1 MNISRLRALALGLC
15 LLALSSCSAPLR
27 SKVLHVNSLRGQIW
41 PSKSGDTL
49 LGGFSLLSSAIKDEK
64 NNDPGARHYVIAVY
78 NALHGTAEAHFT
90 EGRAIVDLMNA
101 TGFDALILGPRD
113 FYFGMEAL
121 ERLAAAAS
129 FPFVAANIGYDSG
142 SRPGFIKP
150 FLYDPK
156 TKLGLIGLAP
166 RQVLSQNLAQNVRGL
181 AMKDEVVVVR
191 EALREL
197 KALGAKTVGLFAG
210 GIVWGGPEGS
220 EDGALAAALLE
231 LDGIDQYW
239 FGSPSP
245 GTPDGLSILESPKGP
260 RIASV
265 QSGARFTNGHM
276 IAQTAFAPSPEGAE
290 FRSIPVSAER
300 YQPDA
305 DLSSLLYT
313 IEQTIAGAMNSP
325 VAASLMDFVLDFE
338 QECSM
343 GNLVCDIFRDY
354 TGSDVFFLNSGKI
367 RSALSQ
373 GSISRKDV
381 YDILPF
387 GGNLVSA
394 TMSGDQIL
402 ALLNKSVS
410 YVGNP
415 KAGRGFLQVSGI
427 SFAWDS
433 GLEAG
438 SQVLKASVR
447 IGDEALDPAR
457 KYRVATEAYIFGG
470 GDGYGLFAEQ
480 GIPMERFYES
490 SILTIL
496 EDALRSA
503 QELKAPGLGRIS
515 RR

>member
-1 MNISRLRALALGLC
+1 MNTARRHTLALCLC

-27 SKVLHVNSLRGQIW
+27 SKIIHVNSLRGQIW
-41 PSKSGDTL
+41 PSKSGDSL

-64 NNDPGARHYVIAVY
+64 NNDPGARHYVVAVY

-90 EGRAIVDLMNA
+90 EGRAVVDLMNA
-101 TGFDALILGPRD
+101 TGFDALVLGPRD
-113 FYFGMEAL
+113 FYFGLEAL
-121 ERLAAAAS
+121 ERLAVAAA
-129 FPFVAANIGYDSG
+129 FPFLAANIGYETG
-142 SRPGFIKP
+142 AKPAFIKP

-156 TKLGLIGLAP
+156 TKLGLIALAP
-166 RQVLSQNLAQNVRGL
+166 RQVITQNLAQNVRGL
-181 AMKDEVVVVR
+181 TMKDEILVVQ

-197 KALGAKTVGLFAG
+197 KALGAKSIGLFAG
-210 GIVWGGPEGS
+210 GIVWGGPQGS
-220 EDGALAAALLE
+220 DDSALAAALLE

-245 GTPDGLSILESPKGP
+245 NTPDGLTILEGPNGP
-260 RIASV
+260 RIVAV

-276 IAQTAFAPSPEGAE
+276 IAQTSFAASPEGAE

-300 YQPDA
+300 YQA
-305 DLSSLLYT
+305 DEALSSLLYT

-325 VAASLMDFVLDFE
+325 VASSLMGFSLDFE

-354 TGSDVFFLNSGKI
+354 TGSDIFFLNSGKI
-367 RSALSQ
+367 RAALSQ

-394 TMSGDQIL
+394 TMSGEQIM
-402 ALLNKSVS
+402 ALLNKSLS

-427 SFAWDS
+427 SFAWDPS
-433 GLEAG
+433 LPAG
-438 SQVLKASVR
+438 DQVLKASIR
-447 IGDEALDPAR
+447 IGDEALNPAR
-457 KYRVATEAYIFGG
+457 RYRVATEAYIFGG
-470 GDGYGLFAEQ
+470 GDGYSLFAEQ
-480 GIPMERFYES
+480 GIGMERFYES

-496 EDALRSA
+496 EDALRTA
-503 QELKAPGLGRIS
+503 KELTAPDLGRIT

>member
-1 MNISRLRALALGLC
+1 MESTRRQALALSLC
-15 LLALSSCSAPLR
+15 FLALASCSAPQR

-41 PSKSGDTL
+41 PSKSGDSL
-49 LGGFSLLSSAIKDEK
+49 LGGFSLLSSAIKNEK

-78 NALHGTAEAHFT
+78 NALHGSAEAHFT
-90 EGRAIVDLMNA
+90 EGRAVVDLMNA
-101 TGFDALILGPRD
+101 TGFDALVLGPRD
-113 FYFGMEAL
+113 FYFGLEAL
-121 ERLAAAAS
+121 ERLAGAAS
-129 FPFVAANIGYDSG
+129 FPFIAANIAYADG
-142 SRPGFIKP
+142 SRPSFIKP

-181 AMKDEVVVVR
+181 AMNDELAVVQ

-197 KALGAKTVGLFAG
+197 KALGATSVGLFAG
-210 GIVWGGPEGS
+210 GMVWGGPEGS
-220 EDGALAAALLE
+220 GDSALAAALLDI
-231 LDGIDQYW
+231 DGIDQYW

-245 GTPDGLSILESPKGP
+245 ATPDGLTILEAPKGP
-260 RIASV
+260 RIVMV

-276 IAQTAFAPSPEGAE
+276 IANTSFAASPEGVE
-290 FRSIPVSAER
+290 FHALPVSAER
-300 YQPDA
+300 YQPDEA
-305 DLSSLLYT
+305 LSSLLYT
-313 IEQTIAGAMNSP
+313 VEQTIAGAMNST
-325 VAASLMDFVLDFE
+325 VAASLMDFSLDFE

-354 TGSDVFFLNSGKI
+354 TDSEVFFLNSGKI
-367 RSALSQ
+367 RAALSQ

-387 GGNLVSA
+387 GGNLVS
-394 TMSGDQIL
+394 TSMTGEQIMS
-402 ALLNKSVS
+402 LLNKSLS

-433 GLEAG
+433 SLRPGN
-438 SQVLKASVR
+438 QVIKSSVR
-447 IGDEALDPAR
+447 IGKDALDTAR
-457 KYRVATEAYIFGG
+457 VYRVATEAYIFGG
-470 GDGYGLFAEQ
+470 GDGYGLFSEQ
-480 GIPMERFYES
+480 GIAMERFYES

-503 QELKAPGLGRIS
+503 KELKAPDLGRIS